1 MSEVHTSK
9 ARLSVYIDYKSP
21 AAYLAVDPT
30 YALEDEFGLEID
42 WKTLILE
49 RPIRRERK
57 SVAEETKAER
67 HARVR
72 AEYVQMDQQR
82 YTQAQGLSLKYPSR
96 DWDST
101 LAAIGLIWAKEQ
113 GRSILRSYTH
123 RVFERFWKQELDIE
137 KATALKA
144 ILCEAGADVEG
155 LEEYM
160 EGDGRVI
167 RGEIQNAALEAG
179 IFDVPSY
186 LIDGEIFL
194 GRQHLPMIRWL
205 LSDQRGQPPV

>member
-42 WKTLILE
+42 WKPLILE

-82 YTQAQGLSLKYPSR
+82 YAQAQGLSLKYPSR

-113 GRSILRSYTH
+113 SGLYSRVYTSP
-123 RVFERFWKQELDIE
+123 IE
-137 KATALKA
+137 VRET
-144 ILCEAGADVEG
+144 
-155 LEEYM
+155 
-160 EGDGRVI
+160 
-167 RGEIQNAALEAG
+167 
-179 IFDVPSY
+179 
-186 LIDGEIFL
+186 
-194 GRQHLPMIRWL
+194 
-205 LSDQRGQPPV
+205 